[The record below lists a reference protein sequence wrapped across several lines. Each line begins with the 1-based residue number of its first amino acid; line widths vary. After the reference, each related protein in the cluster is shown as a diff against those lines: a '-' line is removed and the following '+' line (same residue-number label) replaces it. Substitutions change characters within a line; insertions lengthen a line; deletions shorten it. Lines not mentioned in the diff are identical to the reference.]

1 MLSSFRHG
9 RCPIKAICV
18 AGVHSGVGK
27 TTVTLGLMACLR
39 RRGLGVA
46 GFKVGPDFIDPGH
59 HGRILGS
66 PSINLDGWMLDRCTN
81 RDRFFRRA
89 SGADVAVVEGV
100 MGLYDGYDGKTE
112 DGSTAQI
119 AKWLGIP
126 VLLVADARHMARS
139 AAALVLGFE
148 RFDPE
153 VSFIGVLF
161 NHLGSDRH
169 LAYLREALDAAGCMP
184 CIGGLLRSDGLG
196 IPERHLGLLT
206 ADEFG
211 LQQSQLDRLADTIEA
226 ALDIEGLLECLPEMK
241 AQVTEPIPAWG
252 GERVRIA
259 VARDEAFCFYYPDNF
274 ELLEANGAE
283 IAFFSP
289 LTDDRLPQG
298 TCGIYL
304 GGGYPETFGKR
315 LSQNERMREAIYRAS
330 LDGMPLY
337 AECGG
342 FMYLCREIVDQQ
354 GRTYPMCGC
363 FSAAVRML
371 GRLKALG
378 YREVHLR
385 EDTCIGK
392 SGDTIR
398 GHEFHY
404 SELVEEPDAMRVYR
418 IADRSGAAQRM
429 EGYRIRN
436 TLGSYIHLLFASH
449 PDAAGRFTASAM
461 QYRFKKS
468 KVKSEK
474 SKVKSQD

>member
-1 MLSSFRHG
+1 MTHFIFQHG

-39 RRGLGVA
+39 RRGLAVA

-66 PSINLDGWMLDRCTN
+66 PSTNLDGWMLDRSTN
-81 RDRFFRRA
+81 RNRFFRRA
-89 SGADVAVVEGV
+89 AGADIAVVEGV

-153 VSFIGVLF
+153 VSFVGVVF
-161 NHLGSDRH
+161 NHLGSERH
-169 LAYLREALDAAGCMP
+169 LTYLREALDASGCMP

-211 LQQSQLDRLADTIEA
+211 RQQEQIDRLANTIEA
-226 ALDIEGLLECLPEMK
+226 ALDINGLLEHLPDV
-241 AQVTEPIPAWG
+241 ATEAIDPIPEWVG
-252 GERVRIA
+252 KRVRIA
-259 VARDEAFCFYYPDNF
+259 VARDEAFCFYYPDNL
-274 ELLEANGAE
+274 ELLEASGAE
-283 IAFFSP
+283 LAFFSP
-289 LTDDRLPQG
+289 MTDDGLPEG
-298 TCGIYL
+298 TSGIYM
-304 GGGYPETFGKR
+304 GGGYPEMFGER
-315 LSQNERMREAIYRAS
+315 LSHNERMREAIHSAS
-330 LDGMPLY
+330 LAGMPIY

-342 FMYLCREIVDQQ
+342 FMYLCREIVDLE
-354 GRTYPMCGC
+354 GRTHPMCGC
-363 FSAAVRML
+363 FSASVRML

-378 YREVHLR
+378 YREVSLT

-392 SGDTIR
+392 PGDIIR

-404 SELVEEPDAMRVYR
+404 SELTQEPDAVQVYR
-418 IADRSGAAQRM
+418 IADRSGAVQRT

-449 PDAAGRFTASAM
+449 PDAARQFTASAM
-461 QYRFKKS
+461 RYCAGYC
-468 KVKSEK
+468 
-474 SKVKSQD
+474 

>member
-1 MLSSFRHG
+1 M
-9 RCPIKAICV
+9 
-18 AGVHSGVGK
+18 
-27 TTVTLGLMACLR
+27 
-39 RRGLGVA
+39 A

-66 PSINLDGWMLDRCTN
+66 PSINLDGWMLDRKTN

-89 SGADVAVVEGV
+89 AGADIAVVEGV

-148 RFDPE
+148 RFDPA
-153 VSFIGVLF
+153 VSFVGVVF
-161 NHLGSDRH
+161 NRLGSERH
-169 LAYLREALDAAGCMP
+169 LAYLREALEASGCMP
-184 CIGGLLRSDGLG
+184 CIGGLLRSDDLG

-211 LQQSQLDRLADTIEA
+211 RQQGQLDRLADTIEA
-226 ALDIEGLLECLPEMK
+226 ALDIDGLLQHLPEVR
-241 AQVTEPIPAWG
+241 AEAIGPVSEWVG
-252 GERVRIA
+252 GRVRIA
-259 VARDEAFCFYYPDNF
+259 VARDEAFCFYYPDNL

-289 LTDDRLPQG
+289 LTDDELPEG
-298 TCGIYL
+298 TCGVYI
-304 GGGYPETFGKR
+304 GGGYPEMFGER
-315 LSQNERMREAIYRAS
+315 LSQNERMRKAICNAS
-330 LDGMPLY
+330 LSGIPLY

-342 FMYLCREIVDQQ
+342 FMYLCREIIDQE
-354 GRTYPMCGC
+354 GRIYPMCGC
-363 FSAAVRML
+363 FSASVRML
-371 GRLKALG
+371 GRLKSLG
-378 YREVHLR
+378 YREVHLI

-392 SGDTIR
+392 PGDILR

-404 SELVEEPDAMRVYR
+404 SELIEEPDAMRVYR
-418 IADRSGAAQRM
+418 ISDRSGAVQRT
-429 EGYRIRN
+429 EGYRVRR

-449 PDAAGRFTASAM
+449 PDAARRFTESAM
-461 QYRFKKS
+461 QYRIQKS
-468 KVKSEK
+468 GVRSQEK
-474 SKVKSQD
+474 CG